1 MNTSPG
7 SVQAASER
15 RFLVLGLLP
24 LVLIVA
30 LMMIGPVLNLGY
42 MAVHELHWR
51 DGTLH
56 TEFVGLRHV
65 KAFADNQLYW
75 AGLRNTTVFASATV
89 VLQILFGL
97 MLALAVRKMQRG
109 RALLFTIILIP
120 IVVPPIVIG
129 AMWKLILNTEIGVV
143 NAILTGLGFDRVD
156 WLGSASTAL
165 ATVVAVDVWHWTP
178 FTFLLLLAGLESLP
192 SEVYESSRMDTLSE
206 WQELR
211 YVTLPMLWPTIAIT
225 AMFRLILSF
234 KVFDEIYLLT
244 SGGPGTSTEVVSYSI
259 YRTFFTEDRTGLGA
273 TMSLFTCFVLALAAI
288 VMINLRKR
296 SSP

>member
-1 MNTSPG
+1 MTTAQTALQVS
-7 SVQAASER
+7 SER
-15 RFLVLGLLP
+15 RFLVLGLTP
-24 LVLIVA
+24 LLLIVA
-30 LMMIGPVLNLGY
+30 LMMIGPVLNLAY

-51 DGTLH
+51 DGALH

-65 KAFADNQLYW
+65 GDFIDNQLYW
-75 AGLRNTTVFASATV
+75 AGLRNTTVFASTTV

-97 MLALAVRKMQRG
+97 TLALAVRKMKRG
-109 RALLFTIILIP
+109 RALLFTVILIP

-143 NAILTGLGFDRVD
+143 NSVVTALGFARVD
-156 WLGSASTAL
+156 WLGDASTAL

-192 SEVYESSRMDTLSE
+192 SEVNESSRMDTLSE

-211 YVTLPMLWPTIAIT
+211 FVTLPMLWPTIAIT

-244 SGGPGTSTEVVSYSI
+244 SGGPGTATEVVSYSI

-288 VMINLRKR
+288 LMVNLRR
-296 SSP
+296 RAVA

>member
-1 MNTSPG
+1 MSLTPR
-7 SVQAASER
+7 SVQTASER
-15 RFLVLGLLP
+15 RFLVLGLAP

-30 LMMIGPVLNLGY
+30 LMMVGPVLNLLY
-42 MAVHELHWR
+42 LAVHDMHWR
-51 DGTLH
+51 GGTLH

-65 KAFADNQLYW
+65 QAFADHPLYW
-75 AGLRNTTVFASATV
+75 AGLRNTTLFASVTV
-89 VLQILFGL
+89 VLQVLFGL
-97 MLALAVRKMQRG
+97 VLALAVRKMKRG

-120 IVVPPIVIG
+120 IVMPPIVIG

-143 NAILTGLGFDRVD
+143 NAVITGLGVARVD
-156 WLGSASTAL
+156 WLGSTSTAL

-192 SEVYESSRMDTLSE
+192 TDVYESSRMDTLSE

-244 SGGPGTSTEVVSYSI
+244 SGGPGTATEVVSYSI

-288 VMINLRKR
+288 VMVNLRKR
-296 SSP
+296 AVA

>member
-1 MNTSPG
+1 M
-7 SVQAASER
+7 A
-15 RFLVLGLLP
+15 
-24 LVLIVA
+24 
-30 LMMIGPVLNLGY
+30 GPVLNLAY
-42 MAVHELHWR
+42 LSAHDLHWR

-56 TEFVGLRHV
+56 TEFVGLKHA
-65 KAFADNQLYW
+65 KAFVDNPLYW
-75 AGLRNTTVFASATV
+75 AGLRNTTLFASVTV
-89 VLQILFGL
+89 VLQVLFGL
-97 MLALAVRKMQRG
+97 ILALTVRKMKRG

-120 IVVPPIVIG
+120 IVMPPIVIG

-143 NAILTGLGFDRVD
+143 NAVITGLGSARID
-156 WLGSASTAL
+156 WLGDSSTAL

-178 FTFLLLLAGLESLP
+178 FTILLLLAGLESLP
-192 SEVYESSRMDTLSE
+192 SDVYESSRMDTLSE

-244 SGGPGTSTEVVSYSI
+244 SGGPGTATEVVSYSI

-273 TMSLFTCFVLALAAI
+273 TMSLFTCFVLALAA
-288 VMINLRKR
+288 VLMVNLRKR
-296 SSP
+296 VAA